1 MGWDPAGERKTDT
14 LKYLRKLDACR
25 EEGRIPG
32 VSATL
37 RLRRQGLGSE
47 MLPRADCKFLLGPV
61 TVRMPLQ
68 HPGMKTDGQLAVQVL
83 RRKPKGDRRPPPWAV
98 PALGVLV

>member
-1 MGWDPAGERKTDT
+1 MADHAQTPKANPILGSQGTLDNLFDLVSQFTVQLRELAPVKGLGVGGRMGWDPAGERKTDP

-47 MLPRADCKFLLGPV
+47 MLPQADC
-61 TVRMPLQ
+61 
-68 HPGMKTDGQLAVQVL
+68 
-83 RRKPKGDRRPPPWAV
+83 
-98 PALGVLV
+98 